1 VSVGESLYRPTLRD
15 VVAIDAAPTRLS
27 FLTSGTGASTAISAT
42 SPTVP
47 TDEFWCILGCGF
59 VITPGAAQ
67 FCITGL
73 LDIIEP
79 VSGAQLYRPA
89 VAAGPEL
96 GAVVA
101 TQTGF
106 DREFEG
112 VIVMPG
118 EAVVGR
124 GSFNAGAAANTATII
139 TENNSAYYRI
149 IGHEIT
155 TSSTT
160 ASPLQSSVVMLD
172 NADTSDST
180 VCNHIILDR
189 CYVHGSADGAHSG
202 RRGVWLS
209 GENLAVI
216 DSSVTGFYDDGS
228 DSQAILVYQGNGPF
242 LIDNNYLTG
251 ASENINF
258 GGIDPTISNSVPQ
271 DITITRNHLF
281 KPLAWIGAGHNVKNL
296 FETKNSRRLLIEGN
310 VLENNWADGQS
321 GPALLLTPRN
331 QQNTAPWCGVFDTT
345 IRLNKFINVGAG
357 INVSGDDDVWPS
369 QRTDRVLIENN
380 LLLIVDPSTG
390 ADNRVFQIL
399 RGPEYTTIRHNTAVI
414 TGGSSLY
421 IANTNGGQPKG
432 LGIKVQDNIL
442 ISSTYGFF
450 GNGNQGTSALT
461 AEFDAQVGTYNVM
474 IFTQP
479 GTYPSPTYTP
489 ANEAAIG
496 FTNYAG
502 GDYSLTGASAYH
514 NAASDGTDIGCDIS
528 ALNTAISGVA

>member
-1 VSVGESLYRPTLRD
+1 M
-15 VVAIDAAPTRLS
+15 AK
-27 FLTSGTGASTAISAT
+27 LT
-42 SPTVP
+42 
-47 TDEFWCILGCGF
+47 
-59 VITPGAAQ
+59 
-67 FCITGL
+67 
-73 LDIIEP
+73 
-79 VSGAQLYRPA
+79 
-89 VAAGPEL
+89 
-96 GAVVA
+96 
-101 TQTGF
+101 
-106 DREFEG
+106 
-112 VIVMPG
+112 
-118 EAVVGR
+118 
-124 GSFNAGAAANTATII
+124 GAAANTATII